1 MTYKLLFVCLG
12 NICRSPAAENIMNAL
27 IAEAGLADKIQCDS
41 AGTSSYH
48 IGSPPD
54 HRMAARLK
62 QRNLPANGHA
72 RQFERSDFAEFD
84 LILAMDKDNYRQI
97 MALDREGR
105 YGDKVKLMCSYARHH
120 QLKEVPDP
128 YNGGQSGFDRVIDLL
143 LDACT
148 GLLDEV
154 KAQL

>member
-1 MTYKLLFVCLG
+1 
-12 NICRSPAAENIMNAL
+12 MNAL

-128 YNGGQSGFDRVIDLL
+128 YYGGQSGFDQVIDLL

>member
-1 MTYKLLFVCLG
+1 
-12 NICRSPAAENIMNAL
+12 
-27 IAEAGLADKIQCDS
+27 
-41 AGTSSYH
+41 
-48 IGSPPD
+48 
-54 HRMAARLK
+54 
-62 QRNLPANGHA
+62 
-72 RQFERSDFAEFD
+72 
-84 LILAMDKDNYRQI
+84 MDKDNYRQI

-105 YGDKVKLMCSYARHH
+105 YGDKVKLMCSYARHN

-128 YNGGQSGFDRVIDLL
+128 YYGGQSGFDQVIDLL